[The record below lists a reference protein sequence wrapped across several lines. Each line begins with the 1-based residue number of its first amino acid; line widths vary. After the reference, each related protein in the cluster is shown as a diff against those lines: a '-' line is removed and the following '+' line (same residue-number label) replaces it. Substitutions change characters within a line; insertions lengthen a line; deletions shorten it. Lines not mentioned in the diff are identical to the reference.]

1 MIIEYNRPTSVEEA
15 LALLSRKDFQTIP
28 IGGGS
33 AFRRLLKEPCAVVD
47 LQELNI
53 NQINDRGNILEVGAT
68 VTLQNLLDSTS
79 TSPALDEVIRYEA
92 VYNLRQVASVAGTL
106 VAADGRSPFTTALLA
121 LDAELVLLPDKEV
134 IGLGDFLPIRSD
146 WLQGRLI
153 VSVRFP
159 KNIKLDYDYVAR
171 SPADQPIISVAVC
184 RWPSGRTRVVLGG
197 FGEAPMLV
205 FDGSES
211 SGAEVSAKNA
221 YSMAKDEWASSDY
234 RQEIASILTARI
246 LSRLGIEE

>member
-146 WLQGRLI
+146 WLLGRLI

-211 SGAEVSAKNA
+211 SGAEVAAKNA

-234 RQEIASILTARI
+234 RLEIASILIARI

>member
-33 AFRRLLKEPCAVVD
+33 AFRRFLKKPCAVVD

-121 LDAELVLLPDKEV
+121 LDAELVLLPDTEV
-134 IGLGDFLPIRSD
+134 IGIGDFLPIRSD

-211 SGAEVSAKNA
+211 SGAEVAAKNA

-234 RQEIASILTARI
+234 RQEIASILIARI

>member
-33 AFRRLLKEPCAVVD
+33 AFRRFLKKPCAVVD

-79 TSPALDEVIRYEA
+79 TSPALDEIIRYEA

-121 LDAELVLLPDKEV
+121 LDAALVLLPDKEV

-171 SPADQPIISVAVC
+171 SPADQPIVSVAVC

-211 SGAEVSAKNA
+211 SGAEVAAKNA
-221 YSMAKDEWASSDY
+221 YSIAKDEWASSDY

>member
-15 LALLSRKDFQTIP
+15 LRLLSRKDVQTIP

-33 AFRRLLKEPCAVVD
+33 AFRRFLKKPCAVVD
-47 LQELNI
+47 LQELNF
-53 NQINDRGNILEVGAT
+53 NQINDHGKILEVGAT
-68 VTLQNLLDSTS
+68 VTLQNLVDSTS

-92 VYNLRQVASVAGTL
+92 VYNLRQVASIAGTL

-121 LDAELVLLPDKEV
+121 LDAQLVLIPDEEV
-134 IGLGDFLPIRSD
+134 VGLGDFLPIRPD
-146 WLQGRLI
+146 WLQGRII
-153 VSVRFP
+153 VAVRFP

-171 SPADQPIISVAVC
+171 SPADQPIVSVAVC
-184 RWPSGRTRVVLGG
+184 KWPSGRTRVALGG

-211 SGAEVSAKNA
+211 KGVDVAAKNA
-221 YSMAKDEWASSDY
+221 YSIAKDEWASSDY

-246 LSRLGIEE
+246 LSRLAIEV

>member
-33 AFRRLLKEPCAVVD
+33 AFRRFLKKPCAVVD

-79 TSPALDEVIRYEA
+79 TSPALDEIIRYEA

-121 LDAELVLLPDKEV
+121 LDAALVLLPDKEV

-171 SPADQPIISVAVC
+171 SPADQPIVSVAVC

-211 SGAEVSAKNA
+211 SGAEVAAKNA